1 MDWLKMLEDLV
12 PLIGQKAVD
21 ELVAKLDDLAGD
33 ASEAWQKAI
42 LALFGDA
49 LESNGVEGIQLAT
62 DALIDLLDKNEPPQ
76 IDWADLKTASDILAE
91 LQNAEADRKT
101 AAKAFMVKVSHTLG
115 TLLGGM
121 IKGLAASA

>member
-1 MDWLKMLEDLV
+1 MDWLKMLQDLV

-21 ELVAKLDDLAGD
+21 ELVGKLEELAGD
-33 ASEAWQKAI
+33 AGEAWQKAI

-49 LESNGVEGIQLAT
+49 LEKHGVEGIQMAM
-62 DALIDLLDKNEPPQ
+62 DALTALLDKNEAPQ

-101 AAKAFMVKVSHTLG
+101 AAKAFMTKVSHTLG
-115 TLLGGM
+115 TLMGGM
-121 IKGLAASA
+121 IKGLIASA